1 MAARRPASGLVVE
14 VGEAEPV
21 VGPYRARLDDSATRG
36 VPAHV
41 TVLFPFVPADA
52 LGAGT
57 LDRVRAVVAAVPSF
71 GYAFAGTDWF
81 GDEVLWLAPDD
92 PAPFRDLTQ
101 RLFAAFP
108 AHPPFGG
115 EFDDVVPHLTVG
127 HRRPQPALEAAEQE
141 IRPLLPVTGTA
152 REVVLLAEDAPGGRW
167 ARRASFPLA

>member
-1 MAARRPASGLVVE
+1 MAAGRPASGLVVL
-14 VGEAEPV
+14 VPEAEAV
-21 VGPYRARLDDSATRG
+21 VGPYRDRLDESATRG

-52 LGAGT
+52 LDAQTHDQVG
-57 LDRVRAVVAAVPSF
+57 AVVAAVSAF
-71 GYAFAGTDWF
+71 GYAFTHTSWF

-127 HRRPQPALEAAEQE
+127 HRRPQPALEAAERE
-141 IRPLLPVTGTA
+141 IRPFLPVTGTA
-152 REVVLLAEDAPGGRW
+152 SEVVLLAEDAPGGRW